1 VRPTWLAGV
10 RSSWE
15 NLESWRLFATF
26 GCRGHNPKRGDLAN
40 VRFPPFPDV
49 GSDADPLQTLATYVR
64 FRLIAD
70 IQLPRLKD
78 GRLEQ
83 D

>member
-1 VRPTWLAGV
+1 MSV
-10 RSSWE
+10 
-15 NLESWRLFATF
+15 F
-26 GCRGHNPKRGDLAN
+26 
-40 VRFPPFPDV
+40 
-49 GSDADPLQTLATYVR
+49 DPLQTLATYVR